1 MDIAFVISGGQ
12 WIGIV
17 IGAVLYMVLSMI
29 WYMPRVFGNQ
39 WMEGEGLKE
48 EDLRANESPAIYVI
62 TFVMALVS
70 NIVIALLLSNIGGG
84 VLNGLV
90 LGLLVGLGVT
100 AMSIAPHY
108 MFARKSGLV
117 LIQAGHATVL
127 ITVSGAVIGA
137 LTST

>member
-12 WIGIV
+12 WIGV
-17 IGAVLYMVLSMI
+17 AIGAVLYMVLSMV

-48 EDLRANESPAIYVI
+48 EDLQEAGTPIIYVI

-70 NIVIALLLSNIGGG
+70 NIVIAVLLSNIGGG
-84 VLNGLV
+84 ILNGLI

-108 MFARKSGLV
+108 MFANKNNLV

-137 LTST
+137 LT

>member
-12 WIGIV
+12 WIGV
-17 IGAVLYMVLSMI
+17 AIGAVLYMVLSMV

-70 NIVIALLLSNIGGG
+70 NIVIAAASEQHRRRSGERAGFRFAGGSRCDG
-84 VLNGLV
+84 DVDC
-90 LGLLVGLGVT
+90 
-100 AMSIAPHY
+100 S
-108 MFARKSGLV
+108 
-117 LIQAGHATVL
+117 
-127 ITVSGAVIGA
+127 A
-137 LTST
+137 LHVR